1 MSRVG
6 GEPPARGAGAGVAL
20 AIRPRDADLDG
31 LTVRRVLPAAQCRS
45 VGPFVFFDHMG
56 PASFPPGGGIQV
68 RPHPHIGLATVT
80 YLFAGEIVHRDSLGV
95 VQTIR
100 PGDVNLMTAGSGIVH
115 SERAG
120 GEPAAARL
128 HGIQTWMALP
138 EALQECDPAF
148 AHYPAAALPERDLDG
163 VRVRVIMGEAFGLA
177 SPVVQHSPTLYAEL
191 RLPAGSSVLL
201 PPERAEVAAYVVTGE
216 VVTGEVGAAGTRGAA
231 ATMLVV
237 APGAPLRLAASA
249 DSRVMLI
256 GGTPLGPRRM
266 WWNFVSTSSARIEQ
280 AKADWQAGR
289 FPTVPGDDERAPLPG
304 GRGRPAST
312 KPVR

>member
-1 MSRVG
+1 MSRPG
-6 GEPPARGAGAGVAL
+6 TEPPARDAGGGGVAL
-20 AIRPRDADLDG
+20 AIRPRDRDLDG
-31 LTVRRVLPAAQCRS
+31 LTVRRVLPARHCRS

-100 PGDVNLMTAGSGIVH
+100 PGAVNLMTAGSGIVH

-120 GEPAAARL
+120 EDPAAARL

-148 AHYPAAALPERDLDG
+148 AHYPAAALEERDLDG
-163 VRVRVIMGEAFGLA
+163 VRVRVIMGEAFGLS

-191 RLPAGSSVLL
+191 RLPAGGGVTL
-201 PPERAEVAAYVVTGE
+201 PRSHRELAAYVVTGE
-216 VVTGEVGAAGTRGAA
+216 VAAGEVGAAGTHGAA

-237 APGAPLRLAASA
+237 APGAPLRLVASA

-256 GGTPLGPRRM
+256 GGTPLGRRRM
-266 WWNFVSTSSARIEQ
+266 WWNFVSTSSARIER
-280 AKADWQAGR
+280 AKADWHAGR
-289 FPTVPGDDERAPLPG
+289 FPPVPGDDERAPLPAG
-304 GRGRPAST
+304 
-312 KPVR
+312 